1 MDHIDEH
8 EQGERVRAWLKK
20 NGSSLITGVALGLAA
35 LSGWNWWQ
43 AQGEVRKVEA
53 AAEFLAFTRA
63 SEAGETAKAAAHAQ
77 ALRQNHG
84 ETVYNALVALV
95 DSRRLLD
102 EGKGEESLAVLDGV
116 AVEGLDASMAEL
128 LSLRAARVLVTLGR
142 HEDAL
147 KRLEGRDFAAYAGVA
162 AELRGDASL
171 ALGRREE
178 AREAYEAAL
187 AALDLAA
194 ATRGMVEL
202 KFTEAGGRL
211 PETPEA

>member
-35 LSGWNWWQ
+35 LAGWQWWQ
-43 AQGEVRKVEA
+43 AQGEAAKVEA

-63 SEAGETAKAAAHAQ
+63 TEAGETEKAAAHAQ
-77 ALRQNHG
+77 ALRQNHPG
-84 ETVYNALVALV
+84 TIHIALVALV
-95 DSRRLLD
+95 DARRLLD
-102 EGKGEESLAVLDGV
+102 AGEGEQALATLDGV
-116 AVEGLDASMAEL
+116 SIEGLDPAMADL
-128 LSLRAARVLVTLGR
+128 LALRAARVLVTLGR

-147 KRLEGRDFAAYAGVA
+147 KRLEGRDFAAYAGIA
-162 AELRGDASL
+162 NELRGDAAL
-171 ALGRREE
+171 ALGRRDE
-178 AREAYEAAL
+178 ARDAYEAAL

-194 ATRGMVEL
+194 ATRGMVEM

-211 PETPEA
+211 PDNPEA

>member
-35 LSGWNWWQ
+35 LGGWNWWQ
-43 AQGEVRKVEA
+43 SQGEREKVEA
-53 AAEFLAFTRA
+53 AAEYLAFTQA
-63 SEAGETAKAAAHAQ
+63 SEAGEESKAAAHAQ
-77 ALRQNHG
+77 ALRQNHPG
-84 ETVYNALVALV
+84 TSYIALVALV
-95 DSRRLLD
+95 DARRLLD
-102 EGKGEESLAVLDGV
+102 AGKGEDALAALD
-116 AVEGLDASMAEL
+116 AVPAEGLEPALADL
-128 LSLRAARVLVTLGR
+128 LVLRAARVLVTLGR
-142 HEDAL
+142 HEQAL
-147 KRLEGRDFAAYAGVA
+147 ERLGDKDFAAYAGVA
-162 AELRGDASL
+162 AELRGDAAL

-194 ATRGMVEL
+194 STRGMVEL

>member
-1 MDHIDEH
+1 MDQIDEY

-35 LSGWNWWQ
+35 LAGWNWWQ

-63 SEAGETAKAAAHAQ
+63 TEAGESSKAAAHAQ
-77 ALRQNHG
+77 ALRQNHP
-84 ETVYNALVALV
+84 ETIYNALVALV
-95 DSRRLLD
+95 DARRLLD
-102 EGKGEESLAVLDGV
+102 DGQGEQALATLDGV
-116 AVEGLDASMAEL
+116 SVEGLDPAMAEL
-128 LSLRAARVLVTLGR
+128 VALRAARVLVTLGR
-142 HEDAL
+142 HEEVL
-147 KRLEGRDFAAYAGVA
+147 KRLEGRDYPAYAGVA
-162 AELRGDASL
+162 AELRGDAAM

-178 AREAYEAAL
+178 ARDAYEAAL